1 MLWVQRPPART
12 KCKPDDEVASNPT
25 ITSLAVPGHLVADR
39 ARGPRVGRYPARG
52 STSMSSFWSSAHQ
65 GDTDRLVELLSQGQ
79 DVDEY
84 CPAGVSAYRPT
95 ALAYAVWGNQP
106 DAVALL
112 LERAGFVIFSE
123 NTPFSFLFSFSVGKF
138 SGSPSSTALIVVAAR
153 AVVQPAP
160 EEEDLTKEGEGEQR
174 WLLHMLYTVLS
185 LRK

>member
-112 LERAGFVIFSE
+112 LERGANPNRSDGDQ
-123 NTPFSFLFSFSVGKF
+123 NYRKQLPFCFQYRP
-138 SGSPSSTALIVVAAR
+138 SPHSRQHTQDKTGQNIIGAQPHAKRSS
-153 AVVQPAP
+153 
-160 EEEDLTKEGEGEQR
+160 
-174 WLLHMLYTVLS
+174 
-185 LRK
+185 